1 MTNIKGYLVERENRS
16 LFIRDIA
23 EASWALED
31 GNYEVTALVPLKM
44 PHPYEEFLVEGPK
57 EEAPSLPSTDD
68 TAERLEILEQI
79 YELEEK
85 EIALLKERLE
95 EAVELVESI
104 HEFASKQTSNIM
116 ESRGLLLLIAESC
129 QKWLKPKD

>member
-1 MTNIKGYLVERENRS
+1 MTSPIKGWLVERDGRT
-16 LFIRDIA
+16 LFLRELVD
-23 EASWALED
+23 WAIED
-31 GNYEVTALVPLKM
+31 PEYKVTALIAKPIADV
-44 PHPYEEFLVEGPK
+44 YEQFMVEEPK

-104 HEFASKQTSNIM
+104 HEFASKQTNNIM

-129 QKWLKPKD
+129 QKWLKPRD